1 MTMEMVILIGLS
13 GGVSNMNIKRN
24 IFNLYEIVASLYNY
38 YYVWNEDIK
47 KDNFKIAL
55 QDLKDIINELESE
68 SE

>member
-1 MTMEMVILIGLS
+1 
-13 GGVSNMNIKRN
+13 MNIKRN